1 MDFEIPEFLK
11 DELLYQELSDKIEQ
25 VVGFTNYT
33 GIPQLKNVPKDEF
46 AQYIRGFIAYRYLCL
61 DTDQERSYYLD
72 FLKNDSVFNT
82 IVPLLGEFCD
92 IVIKSS
98 LSDQA
103 IKNQVAEA
111 KIRYITLVKNCF
123 KKEYKELSEKYDKMY
138 YSESIKLI
146 QNEVLEIEP
155 EHLVSLAKCA
165 LIEEKTNPNG
175 SLVKEGIIGDFAN
188 FEEVVIKV
196 YYLLKKWI
204 LVCA

>member
-1 MDFEIPEFLK
+1 MFRHWPR
-11 DELLYQELSDKIEQ
+11 KIIL
-25 VVGFTNYT
+25 F
-33 GIPQLKNVPKDEF
+33 
-46 AQYIRGFIAYRYLCL
+46 R
-61 DTDQERSYYLD
+61 

-111 KIRYITLVKNCF
+111 RIRYITLIKNCF

-196 YYLLKKWI
+196 YYLYLNSI
-204 LVCA
+204 LSFEERKEQVTYNIQTIKDIISIIRENGFSR